1 MKSLAIEREYGTGG
15 WELGK
20 RIAEI
25 KGIPFYDELGIITEA
40 EKMGYKLTLLKNY
53 EEKKKES
60 ILYNIAM
67 IANHEAELKI
77 EVEKMI
83 QELFQE
89 LKETIEKLHDREPAV
104 FVGGAVC
111 GIVDKTDDFMKIF
124 LHSSRSDV
132 KRTYLN
138 QHKWAFPNVE
148 ISKLMEK
155 KDKQRDI
162 YFRMLTHKEWKNP
175 ENYDLAYDVS
185 KMAKET
191 IVNAVCEGMDN

>member
-60 ILYNIAM
+60 ILYNIAA

-89 LKETIEKLHDREPAV
+89 LKETVEQLHGREPAV

-111 GIVDKTDDFMKIF
+111 GILDKTDDFMKVF
-124 LHSSRSDV
+124 LHSSRSDI
-132 KRTYLN
+132 KSAYIN
-138 QHKWAFPNVE
+138 QHKGVFPNVE
-148 ISKLMEK
+148 ISRLMEN
-155 KDKQRDI
+155 KDKQRGI

-175 ENYDLAYDVS
+175 ENYNLTYDVS
-185 KMAKET
+185 KITKEI
-191 IVNAVCEGMDN
+191 IVNAVCEEMEN

>member
-40 EKMGYKLTLLKNY
+40 EKQGFKLTLLKNY

-60 ILYNIAM
+60 ILYNIAL

-83 QELFQE
+83 WELFQE
-89 LKETIEKLHDREPAV
+89 LKETVKRLHGRESAV
-104 FVGGAVC
+104 CVGGAVC
-111 GIVDKTDDFMKIF
+111 GILDKTDEFMKVF
-124 LHSSRSDV
+124 LHSSRSDT
-132 KRTYLN
+132 KSAYLH
-138 QHKWAFPNVE
+138 QHKGLF
-148 ISKLMEK
+148 LM
-155 KDKQRDI
+155 
-162 YFRMLTHKEWKNP
+162 WK
-175 ENYDLAYDVS
+175 S
-185 KMAKET
+185 
-191 IVNAVCEGMDN
+191 IG

>member
-25 KGIPFYDELGIITEA
+25 KGIPFFDELGIITEA

-67 IANHEAELKI
+67 IANYEAELKI
-77 EVEKMI
+77 EAEKMI

-111 GIVDKTDDFMKIF
+111 GILDKTDDFMKVY
-124 LHSSRSDV
+124 LHSSRSDIKSV
-132 KRTYLN
+132 YLT
-138 QHKWAFPNVE
+138 QHKGAFPNVE

-155 KDKQRDI
+155 KDKQRSI
-162 YFRMLTHKEWKNP
+162 FFRMLTHKEWKNP

-185 KMAKET
+185 LINKEA
-191 IVNAVCEGMDN
+191 IVNAVCEGMNN